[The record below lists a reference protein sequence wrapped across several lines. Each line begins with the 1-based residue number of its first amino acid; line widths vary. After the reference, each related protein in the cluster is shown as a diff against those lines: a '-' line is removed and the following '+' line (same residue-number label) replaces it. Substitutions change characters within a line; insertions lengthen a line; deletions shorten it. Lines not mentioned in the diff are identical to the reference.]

1 MIASNKYTC
10 LQLIFSPYRLRLAS
24 IIGLSVNHAI
34 KSRPFY
40 SKISNLNFIKSE
52 AANRYLG
59 VILFKKVL
67 VKSFWKDLN
76 PTLKIAGRPDKAK
89 LIALR
94 SEMTTAE
101 IGHLVALLCTFIAV
115 IVMHERRYYEDAII
129 PILICNIIFHV
140 YPPLVQQYNK
150 RRLDKVIDRISR

>member
-1 MIASNKYTC
+1 MLKTY
-10 LQLIFSPYRLRLAS
+10 IFAISFTFSLS
-24 IIGLSVNHAI
+24 IIGLLVNNAI
-34 KSRPFY
+34 KNKPFY
-40 SKISNLNFIKSE
+40 RIISNFNFIKSE

-67 VKSFWKDLN
+67 VKSFWRHLN
-76 PTLKIAGRPDKAK
+76 PTLKMEGLSDKAK
-89 LIALR
+89 LITLR
-94 SEMTTAE
+94 NEMTSAE

-115 IVMHERRYYEDAII
+115 IVMHEKRYYEDAII

-150 RRLDKVIDRISR
+150 KRLDKVIDRISR

>member
-1 MIASNKYTC
+1 MLKTY
-10 LQLIFSPYRLRLAS
+10 IFAISFTFSLS
-24 IIGLSVNHAI
+24 IIGLLVNHAI

-59 VILFKKVL
+59 VVLFKKVL
-67 VKSFWKDLN
+67 VISFWKHLN

-89 LIALR
+89 LNALR
-94 SEMTTAE
+94 NEMTTAE
-101 IGHLVALLCTFIAV
+101 VGHLVALMCTFIAV
-115 IVMHERRYYEDAII
+115 IVMHQKHYYEDAII
-129 PILICNIIFHV
+129 PVLVCNIVFHV

-150 RRLDKVIDRISR
+150 RRLDKIIDRISR